1 MHCEL
6 NTNNKKTIKMKDF
19 TYYNPTR
26 IEFGMGKEKN
36 IGKYIAEYGVS
47 KVLIVYGS
55 ERIKKS
61 GLFDTIAKSLIDNGI
76 NFEQLGGVQSNPLL
90 SKVYEGI
97 KLAKAKG
104 LEAVLAVG
112 GGSVLDS
119 SKAIAA
125 GAAYEGDVWDFF
137 TYKAVPNKALKIF
150 DIMTLAATG
159 SEMNNYAVVTNDET
173 KQKLSLAG
181 AATFPTVS
189 VINPEL
195 QTSVTKEYLV
205 YSAADIF
212 AHSLDMYLSATYLP
226 EFIAGHVE
234 NILKTVM
241 RTTEILL
248 VDGNN
253 LEARG
258 EFAWAATQ
266 ALNFT
271 TFCGVENNR
280 FDTHF
285 IEHTLS
291 AEYNIAHG
299 AGLSIIVP
307 AWMKWQKNNLPER
320 FEQFAKNIFNVEG
333 ADAGIEALKQWYSKI
348 GTPVTLKEG
357 NIPEEDIPVLVEKL
371 SVVASMWGAE
381 SLYTKEMITTVLEN
395 AK

>member
-1 MHCEL
+1 
-6 NTNNKKTIKMKDF
+6 MKDF

-36 IGKYIAEYGVS
+36 IGKYISEYGVS

-55 ERIKKS
+55 DRIKKS
-61 GLFDTIAKSLIDNGI
+61 GLFVTIAKSLTDNGI
-76 NFEQLGGVQSNPLL
+76 DFEELGGVQSNPLL

-97 KLAKAKG
+97 ELAKAKG

-137 TYKAVPNKALKIF
+137 TYKAVPDRALKIF

-159 SEMNNYAVVTNDET
+159 SEMNNYAVVTKDET

-181 AATFPTVS
+181 AATYPTVS

-195 QTSVTKEYLV
+195 QNSITKEYLV

-248 VDGNN
+248 VDENN

-271 TFCGVENNR
+271 TFCGVEKNR

-357 NIPEEDIPVLVEKL
+357 NIPEEDIPALVEKL
-371 SVVASMWGAE
+371 SAVASMWGAE

>member
-1 MHCEL
+1 
-6 NTNNKKTIKMKDF
+6 MKDF

-26 IEFGMGKEKN
+26 IEFGKGKEDN
-36 IGKYIAEYGVS
+36 IGKYISEYGVT
-47 KVLIVYGS
+47 KVLVVYGS
-55 ERIKKS
+55 DRIKKS
-61 GLFDTIAKSLIDNGI
+61 GLFDKIAKSLTGNGI
-76 NFEQLGGVQSNPLL
+76 TFEELGGVQSNPVL
-90 SKVYEGI
+90 SKVNEGI
-97 KLAKAKG
+97 AIAKTKAV
-104 LEAVLAVG
+104 EAVLAVG

-119 SKAIAA
+119 VKSIAA
-125 GAAYEGDVWDFF
+125 GAMYDGDVWDFF

-159 SEMNNYAVVTNDET
+159 SEMNNFAVVTKEET
-173 KQKLSLAG
+173 KEKFSLAG
-181 AATFPTVS
+181 AATYPTVS
-189 VINPEL
+189 VIDPEL
-195 QTSVTKEYLV
+195 QATVTKEYLA

-226 EFIAGHVE
+226 EYIAGYVE
-234 NILKTVM
+234 NILTTVM

-248 VDGNN
+248 EDAGNY
-253 LEARG
+253 EARA

-280 FDTHF
+280 YDTHF

-320 FEQFAKNIFNVEG
+320 FVRFAEKVFNVES
-333 ADAGIEALKQWYSKI
+333 ADAGIEALINWYKKI
-348 GTPVTLKEG
+348 GTPVTLSEG
-357 NIPEEDIPVLVEKL
+357 NIPNEDIPMLVEKL
-371 SVVASMWGAE
+371 QVVAAMWGATK
-381 SLYTKEMITTVLEN
+381 LYTKEMITTVLEN

>member
-1 MHCEL
+1 
-6 NTNNKKTIKMKDF
+6 MKAF

-26 IEFGMGKEKN
+26 IEFGKGKEKN
-36 IGKYIAEYGVS
+36 IGQYIAEYGIT

-55 ERIKKS
+55 ERIRKS
-61 GLFDTIAKSLIDNGI
+61 GLFDTVADSLTDNKI
-76 NFEQLGGVQSNPLL
+76 SYEALGGVQSNPVL
-90 SKVYEGI
+90 SKVYEGVA
-97 KLAKAKG
+97 LAKSSGA
-104 LEAVLAVG
+104 EAVLAVG

-125 GAAYEGDVWDFF
+125 GATYDGDVWDFF

-150 DIMTLAATG
+150 DIITLAATG
-159 SEMNNYAVVTNDET
+159 SEMNNFAVVTKEET
-173 KQKLSLAG
+173 KEKFNLAG

-195 QTSVTKEYLV
+195 QATVTNEYLV

-226 EFIAGHVE
+226 QYMAGYVE
-234 NILKTVM
+234 NILKTVI

-248 VDGNN
+248 ADPDNY
-253 LEARG
+253 EARA

-271 TFCGVENNR
+271 TFCGIENNR
-280 FDTHF
+280 YDTHF

-299 AGLSIIVP
+299 AGLSIIMP

-320 FEQFAKNIFNVEG
+320 FVQFAKNMFNVEG
-333 ADAGIEALKQWYSKI
+333 ADAGIEALKQWYLKI

-357 NIPEEDIPVLVEKL
+357 NIPEEDIPMLVEKL
-371 SVVASMWGAE
+371 SVVAKMWGAE
-381 SLYTKEMITTVLEN
+381 ALYTKEMITTVLKN
-395 AK
+395 AI

>member
-1 MHCEL
+1 
-6 NTNNKKTIKMKDF
+6 MKDF

-36 IGKYIAEYGVS
+36 IGTYIAEYGVS

-61 GLFDTIAKSLIDNGI
+61 GLFDSIAKSLTDNGI
-76 NFEQLGGVQSNPLL
+76 NFEELGGVQSNPLL

-97 KLAKAKG
+97 QLAKAKD

-248 VDGNN
+248 ADPNN
-253 LEARG
+253 IEARG

>member
-1 MHCEL
+1 
-6 NTNNKKTIKMKDF
+6 MKAF

-26 IEFGMGKEKN
+26 IEFGQGKEEN
-36 IGKYIAEYGVS
+36 IGKYISEYGIS
-47 KVLIVYGS
+47 KVLVVYGS
-55 ERIKKS
+55 ERIKKT
-61 GLFDTIAKSLIDNGI
+61 GLFDKVVKSLTTKGI
-76 NFEQLGGVQSNPLL
+76 IYEILSGVQSNPLL

-97 KLAKAKG
+97 EIARSKG
-104 LEAVLAVG
+104 LQAVLAVG

-125 GAAYEGDVWDFF
+125 GATYNGDVWDFF
-137 TYKAVPNKALKIF
+137 TNKSMPNKALKIF

-159 SEMNNYAVVTNDET
+159 SEMNNYAVVTKDET
-173 KQKLSLAG
+173 KEKFSLAG

-195 QTSVTKEYLV
+195 QATVTNEYLA

-234 NILKTVM
+234 NILKTVI

-248 VDGNN
+248 KDAKNYT
-253 LEARG
+253 ARG

-280 FDTHF
+280 FDTHY

-299 AGLSIIVP
+299 AGLSIVVP
-307 AWMKWQKNNLPER
+307 AWMKWQKNHLPER
-320 FEQFAKNIFNVEG
+320 FERFAKNIFNVNG
-333 ADAGIEALKQWYSKI
+333 ADAGIEALKAWFVKI
-348 GTPVTLKEG
+348 GTPITLKEG
-357 NIPEEDIPVLVEKL
+357 NIPEEDIPVLVDKL
-371 SVVASMWGAE
+371 LIIAKIWGAE
-381 SLYTKEMITTVLEN
+381 SLYTKEMISTVLQY
-395 AK
+395 AR

>member
-1 MHCEL
+1 
-6 NTNNKKTIKMKDF
+6 
-19 TYYNPTR
+19 
-26 IEFGMGKEKN
+26 
-36 IGKYIAEYGVS
+36 
-47 KVLIVYGS
+47 
-55 ERIKKS
+55 
-61 GLFDTIAKSLIDNGI
+61 
-76 NFEQLGGVQSNPLL
+76 LGGVQSNPLL

-97 KLAKAKG
+97 KIAKSKG

-125 GAAYEGDVWDFF
+125 GATYEGDVWDFF

-159 SEMNNYAVVTNDET
+159 SEMNNFAVVTKDET
-173 KQKLSLAG
+173 KEKFSLAG
-181 AATFPTVS
+181 AATYPTVS

-195 QTSVTKEYLV
+195 QATVGNDYLA
-205 YSAADIF
+205 YSASDIF

-226 EFIAGHVE
+226 EYMAGYVE

-248 VDGNN
+248 KDAANY
-253 LEARG
+253 EARA

-271 TFCGVENNR
+271 TFCGVEGNR
-280 FDTHF
+280 YDTHF
-285 IEHTLS
+285 LEHTLS

-299 AGLSIIVP
+299 AGLSIIMP
-307 AWMKWQKNNLPER
+307 AWMKWQKQFLPER
-320 FEQFAKNIFNVEG
+320 FERFAKNMFNAETI
-333 ADAGIEALKQWYSKI
+333 DAGIEALQQWYAKI
-348 GTPVTLKEG
+348 GAPVTLKEG

-371 SVVASMWGAE
+371 SVVAGMWGAQ
-381 SLYTKEMITTVLEN
+381 SLYTKGMITTVLEN

>member
-1 MHCEL
+1 M
-6 NTNNKKTIKMKDF
+6 
-19 TYYNPTR
+19 
-26 IEFGMGKEKN
+26 
-36 IGKYIAEYGVS
+36 
-47 KVLIVYGS
+47 
-55 ERIKKS
+55 
-61 GLFDTIAKSLIDNGI
+61 
-76 NFEQLGGVQSNPLL
+76 

-97 KLAKAKG
+97 EIAKSKG

-125 GAAYEGDVWDFF
+125 GALYEGDVWDFCIGKGF
-137 TYKAVPNKALKIF
+137 PAKALKIF

-159 SEMNNYAVVTNDET
+159 SEMNNYAVVTNEET

-181 AATFPTVS
+181 PTTFPTVS

-195 QTSVTKEYLV
+195 QATVTNDYLA
-205 YSAADIF
+205 YSASDIF
-212 AHSLDMYLSATYLP
+212 AHSLDLYLSATHMPDY
-226 EFIAGHVE
+226 IAGHIE

-248 VDGNN
+248 EDAGNYD
-253 LEARG
+253 ARA

-266 ALNFT
+266 ALNFS

-285 IEHTLS
+285 LEHTLS

-299 AGLSIIVP
+299 AGLSIIMP
-307 AWMKWQKNNLPER
+307 AWMKWQKNNLPAR
-320 FEQFAKNIFNVEG
+320 FEQFAKNMFNLDS
-333 ADAGIEALKQWYSKI
+333 ADAGIEALKNWYSQI
-348 GTPVTLKEG
+348 GAPVTLKEG
-357 NIPEEDIPVLVEKL
+357 NIPESDIPMLVEKL
-371 SVVASMWGAE
+371 YAIAGLWGAQ

>member
-1 MHCEL
+1 
-6 NTNNKKTIKMKDF
+6 MKAF
-19 TYYNPTR
+19 TYHNPTR
-26 IEFGMGKEKN
+26 IEFGNGKEKN
-36 IGKYIAEYGVS
+36 IGQYISEYGVK

-61 GLFDTIAKSLIDNGI
+61 GLFETVTRSLSDNKI
-76 NFEQLGGVQSNPLL
+76 SYEALGGVQSNPVL
-90 SKVYEGI
+90 SKVYEGVA
-97 KLAKAKG
+97 LAKSTGA
-104 LEAVLAVG
+104 EAILAVG

-125 GAAYEGDVWDFF
+125 GATYAGDVWDFF

-150 DIMTLAATG
+150 DIITLAATG
-159 SEMNNYAVVTNDET
+159 SEMNNFAVVTKEET
-173 KQKLSLAG
+173 KEKFSLAG
-181 AATFPTVS
+181 AATYPTVS

-195 QTSVTKEYLV
+195 QATVTNEYLV

-226 EFIAGHVE
+226 QYMAGYVE
-234 NILKTVM
+234 NILKTVI

-248 VDGNN
+248 ASPDNY
-253 LEARG
+253 EARG

-280 FDTHF
+280 YDTHF

-299 AGLSIIVP
+299 AGLSIVMP

-320 FEQFAKNIFNVEG
+320 FEQFAKNMFNVEG
-333 ADAGIEALKQWYSKI
+333 ADAGIEALKNWYSKI
-348 GTPVTLKEG
+348 GTPVTLAEG
-357 NIPEEDIPVLVEKL
+357 NIPETDIPMLVERL
-371 SVVASMWGAE
+371 SVVAKMWGAE
-381 SLYTKEMITTVLEN
+381 ALYTKEMITTVFEN

>member
-1 MHCEL
+1 
-6 NTNNKKTIKMKDF
+6 MKSF
-19 TYYNPTR
+19 TYCNPTR
-26 IEFGMGKEKN
+26 IEFGKGKEKN
-36 IGKYIAEYGVS
+36 IGQYISEYGVK

-55 ERIKKS
+55 ERIKMS
-61 GLFDTIAKSLIDNGI
+61 GLFVTVTKSLTDHNIS
-76 NFEQLGGVQSNPLL
+76 FEALGGVQSNPVL
-90 SKVYEGI
+90 SKVYEGVTLT
-97 KLAKAKG
+97 KSMGA
-104 LEAVLAVG
+104 EAVLAVG

-125 GAAYEGDVWDFF
+125 GATYDGDVWDFF

-159 SEMNNYAVVTNDET
+159 SEMNNFAVVTKEET
-173 KQKLSLAG
+173 KEKFSLAG
-181 AATFPTVS
+181 PATYPTVS

-195 QTSVTKEYLV
+195 QATVTNEYLV

-226 EFIAGHVE
+226 EYMAGYVE

-248 VDGNN
+248 AEPDNF
-253 LEARG
+253 EARG

-280 FDTHF
+280 YDTHF

-299 AGLSIIVP
+299 AGLSIVMP

-320 FEQFAKNIFNVEG
+320 FVQFAKNMFNVEG
-333 ADAGIEALKQWYSKI
+333 ADAGIEALKNWYSKI

-357 NIPEEDIPVLVEKL
+357 NIPDDDIPMLVEKL
-371 SVVASMWGAE
+371 SVVAKMWGAE
-381 SLYTKEMITTVLEN
+381 ELYSKEMIRTVLEN
-395 AK
+395 AR

>member
-1 MHCEL
+1 M
-6 NTNNKKTIKMKDF
+6 IDF
-19 TYYNPTR
+19 SYYNPTR
-26 IEFGMGKEKN
+26 IEFGKGKEAN

-61 GLFDTIAKSLIDNGI
+61 GLFATVSRSLAENGI
-76 NFEQLGGVQSNPLL
+76 GFEELGGAQSNPLL
-90 SKVYEGI
+90 SKVYDGI
-97 KLAKAKG
+97 AIAKSKG
-104 LEAVLAVG
+104 VEAVLAVG

-125 GAAYEGDVWDFF
+125 GAKYDGDVWDFF
-137 TYKAVPNKALKIF
+137 LHKAEPTQNLRIF
-150 DIMTLAATG
+150 DVMTLAATG
-159 SEMNNYAVVTNDET
+159 SEMNNYAVVTNDTT
-173 KQKLSLAG
+173 KQKLSFAG
-181 AATFPTVS
+181 PTTFPTVS

-195 QTSVTKEYLV
+195 QATVSNDYLA

-226 EFIAGHVE
+226 EYMAGYVE

-248 VDGNN
+248 ADAGNY
-253 LEARG
+253 EARA

-271 TFCGVENNR
+271 TFCGVAGNR

-285 IEHTLS
+285 LEHTLS

-299 AGLSIIVP
+299 AGLSIIMP

-320 FEQFAKNIFNVEG
+320 FERFAHNMFDVAG
-333 ADAGIEALKQWYSKI
+333 ADAGIEALTQWYAKI
-348 GTPVTLKEG
+348 GAPVTLKEV
-357 NIPEEDIPVLVEKL
+357 NIPETDIPMLVEKL
-371 SVVASMWGAE
+371 SVVAAMRGATT
-381 SLYTKEMITTVLEN
+381 LYTPEMIRTVLEN
-395 AK
+395 AR

>member
-1 MHCEL
+1 
-6 NTNNKKTIKMKDF
+6 MKDF

-36 IGKYIAEYGVS
+36 IGTYIAEYGVS

-61 GLFDTIAKSLIDNGI
+61 GLFDSIAKSLTDNGI
-76 NFEQLGGVQSNPLL
+76 NFEELGGVQSNPLL

-97 KLAKAKG
+97 QLAKAKD
-104 LEAVLAVG
+104 LEAVLAIG

-248 VDGNN
+248 ADPNN
-253 LEARG
+253 IEARG

>member
-1 MHCEL
+1 M
-6 NTNNKKTIKMKDF
+6 MKNF

-26 IEFGMGKEKN
+26 IEFGKGKEEKIGNYISEYN
-36 IGKYIAEYGVS
+36 IS
-47 KVLIVYGS
+47 KVLIIYGS
-55 ERIKKS
+55 ERIKKN
-61 GLFDTIAKSLIDNGI
+61 GLFDKVAKSLSDSGI
-76 NFEQLGGVQSNPLL
+76 SYESLGGVQSNPLL

-97 KLAKAKG
+97 RIAKEKG
-104 LEAVLAVG
+104 IEAVLAVG

-137 TYKAVPNKALKIF
+137 VYKAVPNRALKIF

-159 SEMNNYAVVTNDET
+159 SEMNNYAVVTKNET
-173 KQKLSLAG
+173 KEKFSLAG
-181 AATFPTVS
+181 AATYPTVS
-189 VINPEL
+189 IINPEL
-195 QTSVTKEYLV
+195 QATVTKDYLA

-226 EFIAGHVE
+226 EFIAGYVE
-234 NILKTVM
+234 NILNTVI

-248 VDGNN
+248 EDAGNY
-253 LEARG
+253 EARG

-299 AGLSIIVP
+299 AGLSIVVP
-307 AWMKWQKNNLPER
+307 AWMNWQKKNLPQRFER
-320 FEQFAKNIFNVEG
+320 FAGKVFNVEG
-333 ADAGIEALKQWYSKI
+333 ADNGIEALKQWYKKI
-348 GTPVTLKEG
+348 GTPVTLSEG
-357 NIPEEDIPVLVEKL
+357 NIPESDIPMLVGKL
-371 SVVASMWGAE
+371 SAVAALWGAE